1 MTMEKSPYRSTV
13 RKISG
18 VRRHPTWINTLQTP
32 IVLESGLAT
41 LCSQESISKIKN
53 ANQHERK
60 EIRGL
65 NDKLANHIEKVRFL
79 EAENTYFK
87 DLLWNSNHSLNI
99 GIIKNSYHAEMG
111 ILKADIRRKDIKLAA
126 LQSKEESLEEEVDYL
141 CAQTSHVRDRND
153 EMGHAIDG
161 LYDDIS
167 RQISDS
173 ETNQERAN
181 YLEKQLARS
190 KEKYVQ
196 LANEMKPLASDLRD
210 ETTQRLIEAAR
221 VKSLENE
228 LAFRTDVHALE
239 MKEYRSMLSKMKN
252 QPSLCDIPKADV
264 ESMVSDL
271 SKEYEFQLQQIT
283 THLENR
289 YSAQLKEF
297 RLPVITTNADTVNSS
312 CSVHF
317 RSKNKKSLETLSEYE
332 GTITNLRNQMNSLE
346 AELEMIQEQK
356 TKERN
361 ENEFKVNEL
370 RSEIELLLKQLKDL
384 MDSKLTLETEIS
396 TYRKLLDG
404 DDNRK
409 NLDEIVIPVHEHQ
422 TQSENVQANALGN
435 ELNFLM
441 GRIKVERTTKGT
453 VSIIELDPDG
463 KYIELKDKSLENA
476 TNVKDWT
483 LTQATENGESYTHTF
498 TDSNVF
504 SSSKFIKIWGHKHG
518 SVESGI
524 VSSTV
529 SEWSALSNPSTIT
542 LKNNNNKICAAFV
555 SKLVFD

>member
-1 MTMEKSPYRSTV
+1 MAMEKSPYRSTV

-18 VRRHPTWINTLQTP
+18 VRRHPASINTLQTP

-65 NDKLANHIEKVRFL
+65 NDKLANHIEK
-79 EAENTYFK
+79 
-87 DLLWNSNHSLNI
+87 
-99 GIIKNSYHAEMG
+99 
-111 ILKADIRRKDIKLAA
+111 
-126 LQSKEESLEEEVDYL
+126 
-141 CAQTSHVRDRND
+141 
-153 EMGHAIDG
+153 
-161 LYDDIS
+161 
-167 RQISDS
+167 
-173 ETNQERAN
+173 
-181 YLEKQLARS
+181 
-190 KEKYVQ
+190 
-196 LANEMKPLASDLRD
+196 DLRD

-228 LAFRTDVHALE
+228 LAFSTDVHALE

-271 SKEYEFQLQQIT
+271 SKEYESQLQQIT

-289 YSAQLKEF
+289 YSAQ
-297 RLPVITTNADTVNSS
+297 
-312 CSVHF
+312 
-317 RSKNKKSLETLSEYE
+317 
-332 GTITNLRNQMNSLE
+332 ITNLRNQMNSLE

-404 DDNRK
+404 DDNSIRK
-409 NLDEIVIPVHEHQ
+409 SDN
-422 TQSENVQANALGN
+422 
-435 ELNFLM
+435 
-441 GRIKVERTTKGT
+441 
-453 VSIIELDPDG
+453 
-463 KYIELKDKSLENA
+463 NA

-542 LKNNNNKICAAFV
+542 LKDNNNKD
-555 SKLVFD
+555 SLQRENDK